1 MGPSLVEE
9 LRPLFAGRKMVLTGG
24 PLAALTGT
32 CRRLRELGAERPF
45 LLATGMGTGE
55 VPGEDEAEW
64 CVVDLRAPDVL
75 AEIRAGMRLLRLL
88 PAEVVEALD
97 RWDPERRGL
106 VLSPM
111 FNELTE
117 IAGRRVY
124 GPRRPEWR
132 RLEDKV
138 VIDDLWDELGVARAP
153 SEVVPAEAA
162 ALRAAAGR
170 LDRGAGTAWAGDARQ
185 GFHGGAFGL
194 RWVRG
199 EEDVAEA
206 VAFLAA
212 RCDRVRVMPFL
223 EGIPCSIHGV
233 VFPGGVATFR
243 PVEMVTLRRPGGSGG
258 PPGWSPGESGSNRLR
273 YAGAATFWDPPA
285 ADREVMRDL
294 ARRVGAGLRERVG
307 YRGAFTVDGVLAAE
321 GFLPTELN
329 PRPGAGLSMMTRDL
343 SGLPVSLLDRAL
355 VEGEALAYGAGD
367 LERQVLAA
375 ADPTRAGGAW
385 TVTERRPGP
394 GDATRTLPVTFQGGT
409 CRPAEDGQEADG
421 VLSFGP
427 SGVGGFV
434 RLALDPG
441 RVPVGRS
448 VAPLAVAAFAL
459 ADERFGTG
467 IGPLEPARA
476 VR

>member
-1 MGPSLVEE
+1 MEPSLTEE
-9 LRPLFAGRKMVLTGG
+9 LRPLFAGRKVVLTGG
-24 PLAALTGT
+24 PLAGLTGV

-45 LLATGMGTGE
+45 LLATGLGTGE
-55 VPGEDEAEW
+55 VPDPEEAEW
-64 CVVDLRAPDVL
+64 CVVEVRAPDVV
-75 AEIRAGMRLLRLL
+75 AEIRAAMRMLRLL
-88 PAEVVEALD
+88 PPDVVDALD
-97 RWDPERRGL
+97 RWDPERRAL

-111 FNELTE
+111 FNELPE

-138 VIDDLWDELGVARAP
+138 LVDALWDELGVTRAP
-153 SEVVPAEAA
+153 SEVVTAEPG

-185 GFHGGAFGL
+185 GFSGGAFCL
-194 RWVRG
+194 RLVRD
-199 EEDVAEA
+199 EEDAVEA
-206 VAFLAA
+206 AAFLGA

-233 VFPGGVATFR
+233 VFPEGVATFR
-243 PVEMVTLRRPGGSGG
+243 PVEMVSLRRPGGSPGG
-258 PPGWSPGESGSNRLR
+258 SGSNRLH

-307 YRGAFTVDGVLAAE
+307 YRGAFTVDGVLTAE

-329 PRPGAGLSMMTRDL
+329 PRFGAGLATMTRDL
-343 SGLPVSLLDRAL
+343 PDLPVSLLDRAL
-355 VEGEALAYGAGD
+355 VEGEPLAFAAGD
-367 LERQVLAA
+367 LERQVLAV
-375 ADPTRAGGAW
+375 ADRVRAGGAW
-385 TVTERRPGP
+385 TVTKEPA
-394 GDATRTLPVTFQGGT
+394 DATRELAVAFEGGA
-409 CRPAEDGQEADG
+409 CRPAPAGRTPDG

-434 RLALDPG
+434 RLALDPD
-441 RVPVGRS
+441 RVPAGPP

-467 IGPLEPARA
+467 IGRLEPARA

>member
-1 MGPSLVEE
+1 MEPSLLDQ
-9 LRPLFAGRKMVLTGG
+9 LRPLFAGRKVVVTGG
-24 PLAALTGT
+24 PLAAMTEV

-45 LLATGMGTGE
+45 LLATGVGTGE
-55 VPGEDEAEW
+55 VPGPDEAEW
-64 CVVDLRAPDVL
+64 CVVEVRAPDVI
-75 AEIRAGMRLLRLL
+75 AEIRAAMRLLRLL
-88 PAEVVEALD
+88 PEDVVEALD
-97 RWDPERRGL
+97 RWDPGREAL

-111 FNELTE
+111 FNELAE

-124 GPRRPEWR
+124 GPRRAEWR

-138 VIDDLWDELGVARAP
+138 VVDALWDDLGVTRAP

-170 LDRGAGTAWAGDARQ
+170 IDRGAGTAWAGDARQ
-185 GFHGGAFGL
+185 GFNGGAFCL

-199 EEDVAEA
+199 EADAAEA

-233 VFPGGVATFR
+233 VFPDGVASFR
-243 PVEMVTLRRPGGSGG
+243 PVEMVTLRRPG
-258 PPGWSPGESGSNRLR
+258 SNRLR
-273 YAGAATFWDPPA
+273 YSGAATFWDPPA

-329 PRPGAGLSMMTRDL
+329 PRLGAGLSMMT
-343 SGLPVSLLDRAL
+343 SGLPGLPVGLLDRAL
-355 VEGEALAYGAGD
+355 IEGEALAYGPGD
-367 LERQVLAA
+367 LERQVLQA
-375 ADPTRAGGAW
+375 ADRTRAGGAW
-385 TVTERRPGP
+385 TVTDRGPGTLEPGP
-394 GDATRTLPVTFQGGT
+394 PGGEATDATREVPVAFEDGA
-409 CRPAEDGQEADG
+409 CRPAAEGRQGDGM
-421 VLSFGP
+421 LSFGP

-434 RLALDPG
+434 RLALDPA
-441 RVPVGRS
+441 RVPAGPP
-448 VAPLAVAAFAL
+448 VAPLAVAGFAL

-467 IGPLEPARA
+467 IGPLEPARP

>member
-1 MGPSLVEE
+1 MPT
-9 LRPLFAGRKMVLTGG
+9 LRDALAPLFAGRKVVLTGG
-24 PLAALTGT
+24 PLAAMTGT

-45 LLATGMGTGE
+45 LLATGTGTGE
-55 VPGEDEAEW
+55 VPGSDEAEW
-64 CVVDLRAPDVL
+64 CVVEVRAPDVI
-75 AEIRAGMRLLRLL
+75 AEIRAAMRLLRLL
-88 PAEVVEALD
+88 PGEVVAALD
-97 RWDPERRGL
+97 RWDPAREAL
-106 VLSPM
+106 ILSPM
-111 FNELTE
+111 FNELPE

-138 VIDDLWDELGVARAP
+138 VIDALWDDLGVARAP
-153 SEVVPAEAA
+153 SEIVPAEAA

-185 GFHGGAFGL
+185 GFHGGAYCL

-199 EEDVAEA
+199 AEDVAEA
-206 VAFLAA
+206 ESFLGG

-223 EGIPCSIHGV
+223 EGVPCSIHGV
-233 VFPGGVATFR
+233 VFPEGVATFR
-243 PVEMVTLRRPGGSGG
+243 PVEMVTLRRPGSG
-258 PPGWSPGESGSNRLR
+258 RLR

-294 ARRVGAGLRERVG
+294 ARRVGDGLRERVG

-329 PRPGAGLSMMTRDL
+329 PRLGAGLSIMTRDL
-343 SGLPVSLLDRAL
+343 PDLPVGLLDRAL
-355 VEGEALAYGAGD
+355 IEGETLAFGAAD

-375 ADPTRAGGAW
+375 ADRTRAGGAW
-385 TVTERRPGP
+385 TVTERRPEAP
-394 GDATRTLPVTFQGGT
+394 GANPQARPAAGATQELPVTFEAGA
-409 CRPAEDGQEADG
+409 CRPATAGREPDG

-434 RLALDPG
+434 RLALDPD
-441 RVPVGRS
+441 RVPAGPP
-448 VAPLAVAAFAL
+448 VAPLGVAAFAL
-459 ADERFGTG
+459 ADERFGAG

>member
-1 MGPSLVEE
+1 VPTLKDA
-9 LRPLFAGRKMVLTGG
+9 LAPLFAGRTVVLTGG
-24 PLAALTGT
+24 PLAAMTGT

-45 LLATGMGTGE
+45 LLATGTGTGE
-55 VPGEDEAEW
+55 VPGSDEAEW
-64 CVVDLRAPDVL
+64 CVEVRAPDVI
-75 AEIRAGMRLLRLL
+75 AEIRAAMRLLRLL
-88 PAEVVEALD
+88 PGEVVAALD
-97 RWDPERRGL
+97 RWDPAREAL

-111 FNELTE
+111 FNELPE

-138 VIDDLWDELGVARAP
+138 VIDALWDDLGVARAP
-153 SEVVPAEAA
+153 SEIVPAEAA

-185 GFHGGAFGL
+185 GFHGGAYCL

-199 EEDVAEA
+199 AADAAEA
-206 VAFLAA
+206 AAFLAG
-212 RCDRVRVMPFL
+212 RCDRVRVMRFL

-233 VFPGGVATFR
+233 VFPEGVATFR
-243 PVEMVTLRRPGGSGG
+243 PVEMVTLRRPGSG
-258 PPGWSPGESGSNRLR
+258 RLR

-294 ARRVGAGLRERVG
+294 ARRVGEGLRERVG

-321 GFLPTELN
+321 GFRPTELN
-329 PRPGAGLSMMTRDL
+329 PRLGAGLSIMTRDL
-343 SGLPVSLLDRAL
+343 PDLPVGLLDRAL
-355 VEGEALAYGAGD
+355 IEGETLAFGAAE
-367 LERQVLAA
+367 LERQLLAA
-375 ADPTRAGGAW
+375 ADRTRAGGAS
-385 TVTERRPGP
+385 TVTERRPEALEPSPPERPDAG
-394 GDATRTLPVTFQGGT
+394 ATRELPVAFEAGA
-409 CRPAEDGQEADG
+409 CRPAEGREPDG

-434 RLALDPG
+434 RLALDPD
-441 RVPVGRS
+441 RVPAGPP

-459 ADERFGTG
+459 ADERFGAG